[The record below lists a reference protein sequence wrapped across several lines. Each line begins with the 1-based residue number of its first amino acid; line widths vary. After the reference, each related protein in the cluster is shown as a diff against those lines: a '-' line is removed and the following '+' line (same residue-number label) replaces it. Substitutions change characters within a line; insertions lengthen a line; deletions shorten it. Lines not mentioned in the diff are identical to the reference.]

1 MSAEVP
7 LERPINEMLPP
18 VSMNGKFFHLEQ
30 HAAHA
35 VMTLISRKICSE
47 PGKDRWS
54 QGPQFLRLPPAEWP
68 QPLCLTRDW
77 QDDEVRR
84 PIVCNLMTSV
94 SLLPDLHQHQLV
106 P

>member
-47 PGKDRWS
+47 PEQAYGAVAYLRSDIS
-54 QGPQFLRLPPAEWP
+54 QGKVDIAFLTARVVCSSHWSPVGKGSQNTVNPPHLFCCPA
-68 QPLCLTRDW
+68 D
-77 QDDEVRR
+77 
-84 PIVCNLMTSV
+84 
-94 SLLPDLHQHQLV
+94 
-106 P
+106 